1 MADNQSL
8 SISLRSYVRAEVL
21 PVKLNPSPRGS
32 ISPAANS
39 ENKSMLVLGVDFNR
53 RGYSLVSSYFIKAY
67 QRQVELAEQGSQVNK
82 VNLFV

>member
-8 SISLRSYVRAEVL
+8 PVSLRSYVRAQAL
-21 PVKLNPSPRGS
+21 PVTFNPSPRGS
-32 ISPAANS
+32 ISPAADS
-39 ENKSMLVLGVDFNR
+39 ENKSMSVLGGDLNR

-67 QRQVELAEQGSQVNK
+67 QRQVELAEQGAQVNK